1 MINND
6 KDTRSLNVFVSDKH
20 TCWTCFFLGEDF
32 FDFLIS
38 SLSLDLRLSVSCV
51 RGRGGGR
58 ERERERE
65 RERCE
70 RGGRRKDIL
79 IWSSYYHS

>member
-32 FDFLIS
+32 FDLLIS

-51 RGRGGGR
+51 RGRRGRGG

-65 RERCE
+65 GERERGRE
-70 RGGRRKDIL
+70 REV
-79 IWSSYYHS
+79 